1 RPAAD
6 GRDPGRHGPVRPHRL
21 AAAQAGRAAGVDPAR
36 PARRP
41 RPAGDLRRGRRR
53 LRGRPRGRDPPLRR
67 RVVRR
72 VRPHAAGDGA
82 RPSPPGSA
90 AKPEAAHRGG
100 GAVELRADP
109 RPGRR
114 PRDAHRAGP
123 ADPGDGDAVQAPGLG
138 PGAGGAPPGQDH
150 VPADGVHPAG
160 AVRGDPRSGG
170 DQHRP
175 QPLMQSPGGGRFPAL
190 ILTLRWAAVTLGAV
204 LSLVDLR
211 HSMAAMA
218 ATSLLCF
225 YAGARILRPLP
236 RPEELE
242 VAPGDIALEL
252 GVALVAVV
260 LSGGFGSPYVF
271 VILVPVLLAGFTQ
284 GYTAGFVAA
293 GAAGLPLV
301 VVGATLPSARVPTET
316 ASQVL
321 LVFAAT
327 GALAGYARR
336 LFVEAAAE
344 QASFEDRV
352 STLTEANAL
361 LSQLTR
367 LALTLPSSLDL
378 GDTVSAAMG
387 HLRQLFDFTG
397 AAVLVLDAATGTWRA
412 EGVAGRPVP
421 APMTTGHLPPPL
433 LQLALRNGSGPP
445 ARGAITEA
453 LDAAGGGQGGLWPGS
468 RSGIY
473 APLVARDHLVAVVAL
488 ERDGGA
494 PFDGRDVEV
503 LSGLAEPLA
512 LAIDNGLWFDRL
524 RRLGAEGER
533 DRLARDLHDRFAQG
547 LAYVNLELDRLS
559 RHPAPGPQLVELRQE
574 VGGLLGEVRE
584 TLRQLRSRVG
594 PSAGLADLLA
604 AELPR

>member
-1 RPAAD
+1 
-6 GRDPGRHGPVRPHRL
+6 
-21 AAAQAGRAAGVDPAR
+21 
-36 PARRP
+36 
-41 RPAGDLRRGRRR
+41 
-53 LRGRPRGRDPPLRR
+53 
-67 RVVRR
+67 
-72 VRPHAAGDGA
+72 
-82 RPSPPGSA
+82 
-90 AKPEAAHRGG
+90 
-100 GAVELRADP
+100 
-109 RPGRR
+109 
-114 PRDAHRAGP
+114 
-123 ADPGDGDAVQAPGLG
+123 
-138 PGAGGAPPGQDH
+138 
-150 VPADGVHPAG
+150 
-160 AVRGDPRSGG
+160 
-170 DQHRP
+170 
-175 QPLMQSPGGGRFPAL
+175 
-190 ILTLRWAAVTLGAV
+190 
-204 LSLVDLR
+204 
-211 HSMAAMA
+211 
-218 ATSLLCF
+218 
-225 YAGARILRPLP
+225 
-236 RPEELE
+236 
-242 VAPGDIALEL
+242 
-252 GVALVAVV
+252 
-260 LSGGFGSPYVF
+260 
-271 VILVPVLLAGFTQ
+271 
-284 GYTAGFVAA
+284 
-293 GAAGLPLV
+293 
-301 VVGATLPSARVPTET
+301 
-316 ASQVL
+316 
-321 LVFAAT
+321 
-327 GALAGYARR
+327 
-336 LFVEAAAE
+336 
-344 QASFEDRV
+344 
-352 STLTEANAL
+352 L

-547 LAYVNLELDRLS
+547 LAYVNLELDRLA
-559 RHPAPGPQLVELRQE
+559 RHPAPGPQLVELRWQ

-594 PSAGLADLLA
+594 PSAGLGDLLA
-604 AELPR
+604 AELPRFAERTGVAIRGPAERCAVRLPVAVEQELWRITQEALDNVERHSKATSLEVTWGCDGRHGRLVVADDGAGFDPGGHITGGAGGGSGMTAMRERANAIGARLLVDSHPGSGTWIQVDVDTGKEPAA